1 MEDITICF
9 WNVIGSRLFRFFR
22 NRKYS
27 VKHLGTRGNRYII
40 RDDNSSDG
48 KQKDVPSDGGR
59 FVRLFVD
66 PPTLD
71 PHLTTDATSAQIIVE
86 VFGGLV
92 TIDSRELN
100 VVSDLAESWDISPD
114 GLVYTFRIRPDA
126 TFHNGKPVT
135 AEDVRWSLERA
146 TDPLTEA
153 PNVDQ
158 YLGDIVGVDA
168 KLQGNA
174 LEISGVRVINEHTVE
189 ITIDESKSFFLAKM
203 TYPTAFV
210 LDQENIEANPK
221 SWFREPNGTGPFKM
235 SEYKVGETL
244 ILSRHD
250 GYHLGAAKLAE
261 VEMILSGGT
270 SMLMYENDEID
281 IAGVGLSDLDR
292 LLDPTHSLNSELLQ
306 ASPSFS
312 VQYIGL
318 NVDEPPLD
326 DLNVRKA
333 LNLAIDKREIATIVL
348 GDQVVPAT
356 GILPPGFPGFNSSV
370 SGYEF
375 DPEEAKRLLLAS
387 KYGDDLGK
395 NASDH
400 YHYARKLWCQC

>member
-1 MEDITICF
+1 MYK
-9 WNVIGSRLFRFFR
+9 R
-22 NRKYS
+22 
-27 VKHLGTRGNRYII
+27 
-40 RDDNSSDG
+40 
-48 KQKDVPSDGGR
+48 Q
-59 FVRLFVD
+59 
-66 PPTLD
+66 
-71 PHLTTDATSAQIIVE
+71 
-86 VFGGLV
+86 
-92 TIDSRELN
+92 
-100 VVSDLAESWDISPD
+100 
-114 GLVYTFRIRPDA
+114 
-126 TFHNGKPVT
+126 
-135 AEDVRWSLERA
+135 
-146 TDPLTEA
+146 
-153 PNVDQ
+153 
-158 YLGDIVGVDA
+158 VDA

-333 LNLAIDKREIATIVL
+333 C
-348 GDQVVPAT
+348 
-356 GILPPGFPGFNSSV
+356 
-370 SGYEF
+370 
-375 DPEEAKRLLLAS
+375 LLYTS
-387 KYGDDLGK
+387 PSPRD
-395 NASDH
+395 
-400 YHYARKLWCQC
+400 

>member
-1 MEDITICF
+1 M
-9 WNVIGSRLFRFFR
+9 GSEMC
-22 NRKYS
+22 
-27 VKHLGTRGNRYII
+27 I
-40 RDDNSSDG
+40 RDS
-48 KQKDVPSDGGR
+48 SDGGR

-92 TIDSRELN
+92 TIDPELN

-189 ITIDESKSFFLAKM
+189 ITIDELS
-203 TYPTAFV
+203 
-210 LDQENIEANPK
+210 
-221 SWFREPNGTGPFKM
+221 
-235 SEYKVGETL
+235 L
-244 ILSRHD
+244 IH
-250 GYHLGAAKLAE
+250 
-261 VEMILSGGT
+261 I
-270 SMLMYENDEID
+270 
-281 IAGVGLSDLDR
+281 
-292 LLDPTHSLNSELLQ
+292 
-306 ASPSFS
+306 
-312 VQYIGL
+312 
-318 NVDEPPLD
+318 
-326 DLNVRKA
+326 
-333 LNLAIDKREIATIVL
+333 
-348 GDQVVPAT
+348 
-356 GILPPGFPGFNSSV
+356 
-370 SGYEF
+370 
-375 DPEEAKRLLLAS
+375 
-387 KYGDDLGK
+387 
-395 NASDH
+395 
-400 YHYARKLWCQC
+400 